1 MPTAR
6 RLSQSLNYL
15 FRETRMSLVSRFGR
29 FGSRAENGQERSV
42 LRGKDNNLS
51 TGYLDASVWES
62 CDSRVRHNW
71 CRLRRVDAFFQ
82 VRLITGN
89 MPLDDGDGSG
99 FAVGTLFR

>member
-1 MPTAR
+1 MLLVG
-6 RLSQSLNYL
+6 RLG
-15 FRETRMSLVSRFGR
+15 TV
-29 FGSRAENGQERSV
+29 GSRAENGQKWSV
-42 LRGKDNNLS
+42 MRGKDNNLN
-51 TGYLDASVWES
+51 TGYLDASVWKS

-82 VRLITGN
+82 VRPITGN